1 MVLEMLIL
9 VFWEKKQTT
18 IIRFPVRREMWDIG
32 DSSYSGVGHN
42 KNITNPNAK
51 GNMNLDC
58 GVGNITGRF

>member
-18 IIRFPVRREMWDIG
+18 INVDIG

-58 GVGNITGRF
+58 GVGNITVDFEK